1 MNLNS
6 SDSKISSLE
15 RVNTLKPFASV
26 PKTNKG
32 EQLPALADE
41 TSVARY
47 SHNRACLKLSSECHF
62 IIVGIYKV

>member
-1 MNLNS
+1 VNLL
-6 SDSKISSLE
+6 KLYVSL
-15 RVNTLKPFASV
+15 